1 MKAHAD
7 LKNLLKGKKIQ
18 AFVKDMCLHAYSWTE
33 KIPTQYLEYKIFEE
47 FRLRQDTG
55 EKTRIGLDKKLQVI
69 PDVILF
75 IKPGYRALN
84 QGHCFTIALEIKEF
98 KEDLMRDE
106 KLWKYVGWTDFFFI
120 AVPDDLTQYTFEK
133 IVEVNNEH
141 PETLSKIGVLGLET
155 GELYSHPQRS
165 EVSIEKQ
172 NLVLQNAVYNYAFK
186 DAKTIFFTPEELPAQ
201 VALTGKNMVDE
212 DAKNSAQNNLQQN
225 CKLKNSDTQQYEEQQ
240 NNLQENCTLKN
251 RDTLQY
257 EERQNNLQESCTL
270 RKGGYKQ
277 LSNEE
282 KAARK
287 AAFLARQEFRE
298 KRAVELA
305 EKSTVL
311 NEDIRQRLMAQ
322 PPKAQEVFW
331 KIRESKNGKQLQ
343 DIVSELDYS
352 QRTAAYG
359 LASLTSAGLIKR
371 DGSRK
376 TGAYTVTDVAACNT
390 TCATCSIALQC
401 KDYKPV

>member
-1 MKAHAD
+1 MKAHAE

-18 AFVKDMCLHAYSWTE
+18 AFVKDMCLHAYPWTE
-33 KIPTQYLEYKIFEE
+33 RIPVEYLEYKIFEE
-47 FRLRQDTG
+47 FRLRESTG

-120 AVPDDLTQYTFEK
+120 AVPDDLTQYAFEK

-186 DAKTIFFTPEELPAQ
+186 DAKTIFFTPEELPTP
-201 VALTGKNMVDE
+201 VALTGKNMVEE
-212 DAKNSAQNNLQQN
+212 DAKNSAKNNPQQN
-225 CKLKNSDTQQYEEQQ
+225 CKLKNS
-240 NNLQENCTLKN
+240 
-251 RDTLQY
+251 DTLQY
-257 EERQNNLQESCTL
+257 EERQNNLQENCTL

-305 EKSTVL
+305 
-311 NEDIRQRLMAQ
+311 
-322 PPKAQEVFW
+322 
-331 KIRESKNGKQLQ
+331 
-343 DIVSELDYS
+343 
-352 QRTAAYG
+352 
-359 LASLTSAGLIKR
+359 
-371 DGSRK
+371 
-376 TGAYTVTDVAACNT
+376 
-390 TCATCSIALQC
+390 
-401 KDYKPV
+401 

>member
-1 MKAHAD
+1 MKVHAE

-18 AFVKDMCLHAYSWTE
+18 AFVKDMCLYAYPWTE
-33 KIPTQYLEYKIFEE
+33 RIPVQYLEYKIFEE
-47 FRLRQDTG
+47 FRLREDTG
-55 EKTRIGLDKKLQVI
+55 EKTRLGLDKKLQVI

-84 QGHCFTIALEIKEF
+84 QGHCFTVALEIKEF
-98 KEDLMRDE
+98 KDDLMRDE

-120 AVPDDLTQYTFEK
+120 AVPDDLTQYAFEK

-186 DAKTIFFTPEELPAQ
+186 DAKTIIFKPEEPVSA
-201 VALTGKNMVDE
+201 VSTPKEHVTDE
-212 DAKNSAQNNLQQN
+212 KDSQKNNLQED
-225 CKLKNSDTQQYEEQQ
+225 CKLNGGDTKQYDTSG
-240 NNLQENCTLKN
+240 NNLQENCTLKGEN
-251 RDTLQY
+251 NKQY
-257 EERQNNLQESCTL
+257 SD
-270 RKGGYKQ
+270 
-277 LSNEE
+277 EE

-298 KRAVELA
+298 KQAVELA
-305 EKSTVL
+305 GKSTVL
-311 NEDIRQRLMAQ
+311 SEEVRQRLTTLPQKTQDM
-322 PPKAQEVFW
+322 FW
-331 KIRESKNGKQLQ
+331 KIRESDNGKQLQ
-343 DIVSELDYS
+343 DIVSELGYS

-359 LASLTSAGLIKR
+359 LASLTSAGLVKR
-371 DGSRK
+371 EGSRK
-376 TGAYTVTDVAACNT
+376 TGAYTVTDIAACDT

>member
-1 MKAHAD
+1 MKAHAE

-18 AFVKDMCLHAYSWTE
+18 AFVKDMCLHAHPWTE
-33 KIPTQYLEYKIFEE
+33 RIPVEYLEYKIFEE
-47 FRLRQDTG
+47 FRLRESTG

-120 AVPDDLTQYTFEK
+120 AVPDDLTQYAFEK

-186 DAKTIFFTPEELPAQ
+186 DAKTIFFTPEELPAT
-201 VALTGKNMVDE
+201 VALTEKNMVEE
-212 DAKNSAQNNLQQN
+212 DAKNSA
-225 CKLKNSDTQQYEEQQ
+225 
-240 NNLQENCTLKN
+240 
-251 RDTLQY
+251 
-257 EERQNNLQESCTL
+257 QNNLQESCTL

-371 DGSRK
+371 AGSRK
-376 TGAYTVTDVAACNT
+376 TGAYTVTDMAACDT

>member
-1 MKAHAD
+1 M
-7 LKNLLKGKKIQ
+7 
-18 AFVKDMCLHAYSWTE
+18 
-33 KIPTQYLEYKIFEE
+33 
-47 FRLRQDTG
+47 
-55 EKTRIGLDKKLQVI
+55 
-69 PDVILF
+69 
-75 IKPGYRALN
+75 
-84 QGHCFTIALEIKEF
+84 
-98 KEDLMRDE
+98 
-106 KLWKYVGWTDFFFI
+106 
-120 AVPDDLTQYTFEK
+120 
-133 IVEVNNEH
+133 NNEH

-240 NNLQENCTLKN
+240 NNLQENCTL
-251 RDTLQY
+251 
-257 EERQNNLQESCTL
+257 
-270 RKGGYKQ
+270 RKGSYKQ

>member
-1 MKAHAD
+1 
-7 LKNLLKGKKIQ
+7 
-18 AFVKDMCLHAYSWTE
+18 
-33 KIPTQYLEYKIFEE
+33 
-47 FRLRQDTG
+47 
-55 EKTRIGLDKKLQVI
+55 
-69 PDVILF
+69 
-75 IKPGYRALN
+75 
-84 QGHCFTIALEIKEF
+84 
-98 KEDLMRDE
+98 MRDE

-120 AVPDDLTQYTFEK
+120 AVPDDLTQYAFEK

-186 DAKTIFFTPEELPAQ
+186 DAKTIFFTPEEPPTP
-201 VALTGKNMVDE
+201 VTSMKKYISEKDT
-212 DAKNSAQNNLQQN
+212 KISTQNNLREN
-225 CKLKNSDTQQYEEQQ
+225 CILKEESNQQYS
-240 NNLQENCTLKN
+240 
-251 RDTLQY
+251 D
-257 EERQNNLQESCTL
+257 
-270 RKGGYKQ
+270 
-277 LSNEE
+277 EE

-287 AAFLARQEFRE
+287 AAYLARQEFRE

-322 PPKAQEVFW
+322 SPKAQEVFW
-331 KIRESKNGKQLQ
+331 KIRESENGKQLQ

-359 LASLTSAGLIKR
+359 LASLTSAGLVKR
-371 DGSRK
+371 TGSRK
-376 TGAYTVTDVAACNT
+376 TGAYTVTDIAACNT

-401 KDYKPV
+401 KDYKPI

>member
-7 LKNLLKGKKIQ
+7 LKKQLASKNMQ
-18 AFVKDMCLHAYSWTE
+18 AFVVDLCHYVYEWSE
-33 KIPTQYLEYKIFEE
+33 FIPAEGLEYKIFEE

-55 EKTRIGLDKKLQVI
+55 KKTRLGLDKKQQLI
-69 PDVILF
+69 PDVVLF
-75 IKPGYRALN
+75 VKPGYRSLN
-84 QGHCFTIALEIKEF
+84 QGQCFTVALEIKGE
-98 KEDLMRDE
+98 KGDLMSDD
-106 KLWKYVGWTDFFFI
+106 KLYKYLGWTDFLFV
-120 AVPDDLTQYTFEK
+120 AVPADLVDDAQSKVDQINADYPKT
-133 IVEVNNEH
+133 I
-141 PETLSKIGVLGLET
+141 SKIGIVQLDT
-155 GELYSHPQRS
+155 GTICRWPKRS
-165 EVSIEKQ
+165 EVTIEKQ

-186 DAKTIFFTPEELPAQ
+186 DAKTIIFKPEEP
-201 VALTGKNMVDE
+201 V
-212 DAKNSAQNNLQQN
+212 SAVSTPKEHVTEEEGSLKNNLQED
-225 CKLKNSDTQQYEEQQ
+225 CKLNSDDTKQYDIPE
-240 NNLQENCTLKN
+240 NNLQENCILK
-251 RDTLQY
+251 
-257 EERQNNLQESCTL
+257 EENNK
-270 RKGGYKQ
+270 R
-277 LSNEE
+277 LSDEE

-322 PPKAQEVFW
+322 SPKAQEVFW

-376 TGAYTVTDVAACNT
+376 TGAYTVTDIAACDT

-401 KDYKPV
+401 KDYKPI

>member
-1 MKAHAD
+1 MKAHAE

-18 AFVKDMCLHAYSWTE
+18 AFVKDMCLHAYPWTE
-33 KIPTQYLEYKIFEE
+33 RIPVEYLEYKIFEE
-47 FRLRQDTG
+47 FRLRESTG

-98 KEDLMRDE
+98 KEDLKRDE

-120 AVPDDLTQYTFEK
+120 AVPDDLTQYAFEK

-141 PETLSKIGVLGLET
+141 PEILSKIGVLGLET
-155 GELYSHPQRS
+155 GELYSQPQRS

-186 DAKTIFFTPEELPAQ
+186 DAKTIFFTPEELPAT
-201 VALTGKNMVDE
+201 VALTEKNMVEE
-212 DAKNSAQNNLQQN
+212 DAKNSAQNNLQ
-225 CKLKNSDTQQYEEQQ
+225 
-240 NNLQENCTLKN
+240 EN
-251 RDTLQY
+251 
-257 EERQNNLQESCTL
+257 CTL

-277 LSNEE
+277 LPNEE

-359 LASLTSAGLIKR
+359 LASITSAGLVKR
-371 DGSRK
+371 TGSRK
-376 TGAYTVTDVAACNT
+376 TGAYTVTDIAACNT

>member
-7 LKNLLKGKKIQ
+7 LKKLLASKNMQ
-18 AFVKDMCLHAYSWTE
+18 AFVVDLCHYVYEWSE
-33 KIPTQYLEYKIFEE
+33 FIPAEGLEYKIFEE
-47 FRLRQDTG
+47 FRLRQNTG
-55 EKTRIGLDKKLQVI
+55 EKTRLGLDKKQQLI
-69 PDVILF
+69 PDVVLF
-75 IKPGYRALN
+75 VKPGYRSLN
-84 QGHCFTIALEIKEF
+84 QGQCFTVALEIKGE
-98 KEDLMRDE
+98 KGDLMSDD
-106 KLWKYVGWTDFFFI
+106 KLYKYLGWTDFLFV
-120 AVPDDLTQYTFEK
+120 AVPADLADDAQSK
-133 IVEVNNEH
+133 VDQINADH
-141 PETLSKIGVLGLET
+141 PETISKIGIVQLDT
-155 GELYSHPQRS
+155 GTICRWPKRS
-165 EVSIEKQ
+165 EVTVEKQ

-186 DAKTIFFTPEELPAQ
+186 DAKTIFFTPEDLP
-201 VALTGKNMVDE
+201 TSSENNMQE
-212 DAKNSAQNNLQQN
+212 NRI
-225 CKLKNSDTQQYEEQQ
+225 LKKESNKQNSD
-240 NNLQENCTLKN
+240 
-251 RDTLQY
+251 
-257 EERQNNLQESCTL
+257 
-270 RKGGYKQ
+270 
-277 LSNEE
+277 EE

-322 PPKAQEVFW
+322 SPKAQEVFW

-376 TGAYTVTDVAACNT
+376 TGAYTVTDIAACDT

-401 KDYKPV
+401 KDYKPI

>member
-7 LKNLLKGKKIQ
+7 LKKLLASKNMQ
-18 AFVKDMCLHAYSWTE
+18 AFVVDLCHYVYEWSE
-33 KIPTQYLEYKIFEE
+33 FIPAEGLEYKIFEE
-47 FRLRQDTG
+47 FRLRQNTG
-55 EKTRIGLDKKLQVI
+55 EKTRLGLDKKQQLI
-69 PDVILF
+69 PDVVLF
-75 IKPGYRALN
+75 VKPGYRSLN
-84 QGHCFTIALEIKEF
+84 QGQCFTVALEIKGE
-98 KEDLMRDE
+98 KGDLMSDD
-106 KLWKYVGWTDFFFI
+106 KLYKYLGWTDFLFV
-120 AVPDDLTQYTFEK
+120 AVPADLADDAQSK
-133 IVEVNNEH
+133 VDQINADH
-141 PETLSKIGVLGLET
+141 PETISKIGIVQLDT
-155 GELYSHPQRS
+155 GTICRWPKRS
-165 EVSIEKQ
+165 EVTVEKQ

-186 DAKTIFFTPEELPAQ
+186 DAKTIFFTPEDLP
-201 VALTGKNMVDE
+201 TSSENNM
-212 DAKNSAQNNLQQN
+212 
-225 CKLKNSDTQQYEEQQ
+225 
-240 NNLQENCTLKN
+240 QENCILKKESN
-251 RDTLQY
+251 K
-257 EERQNNLQESCTL
+257 QNSD
-270 RKGGYKQ
+270 
-277 LSNEE
+277 EE

-322 PPKAQEVFW
+322 SPKAQEVFW

-376 TGAYTVTDVAACNT
+376 TGAYTVTDIAACDT

-401 KDYKPV
+401 KDYKPI

>member
-1 MKAHAD
+1 MKAHAE

-33 KIPTQYLEYKIFEE
+33 RIPAQYLEYKIFEE
-47 FRLRQDTG
+47 FRLRESTG
-55 EKTRIGLDKKLQVI
+55 EKTRIGLDKKLQII

-75 IKPGYRALN
+75 IKPGFRALN
-84 QGHCFTIALEIKEF
+84 QGHCFTVALEIKEF
-98 KEDLMRDE
+98 KDDLMRDE

-120 AVPDDLTQYTFEK
+120 AVPDDLTQYAFEK

-186 DAKTIFFTPEELPAQ
+186 DAKTIIFKPEEP
-201 VALTGKNMVDE
+201 V
-212 DAKNSAQNNLQQN
+212 SAASTP
-225 CKLKNSDTQQYEEQQ
+225 KEHVTEEEGSLK
-240 NNLQENCTLKN
+240 NNLQEDCKLNGDDTKQYDISGNNLQKNCTLKEEN
-251 RDTLQY
+251 DKQY
-257 EERQNNLQESCTL
+257 SD
-270 RKGGYKQ
+270 
-277 LSNEE
+277 EE

-298 KRAVELA
+298 KQAVELA
-305 EKSTVL
+305 GKSTVL
-311 NEDIRQRLMAQ
+311 SEEVRQRLTTL
-322 PPKAQEVFW
+322 PPKTQDMFW
-331 KIRESKNGKQLQ
+331 KIRESDKGKQLQ
-343 DIVSELDYS
+343 DIVSELGYS

-359 LASLTSAGLIKR
+359 LASLTSAGLVKR
-371 DGSRK
+371 EGSRK
-376 TGAYTVTDVAACNT
+376 TGAYTVTDIAACDT

-401 KDYKPV
+401 KDYKPI

>member
-18 AFVKDMCLHAYSWTE
+18 AFVKDMCLHAYPWTE

-55 EKTRIGLDKKLQVI
+55 EKTRLGLDKKLQVI

-84 QGHCFTIALEIKEF
+84 QGHCFTVALEIKEF
-98 KEDLMRDE
+98 KDDLMHDE

-120 AVPDDLTQYTFEK
+120 AVRDDLTQYAFEK

-141 PETLSKIGVLGLET
+141 PGTMSKIGVLGLET

-165 EVSIEKQ
+165 EVTIEKQ
-172 NLVLQNAVYNYAFK
+172 NMVLQNAVYNYAFK
-186 DAKTIFFTPEELPAQ
+186 DAKTIFFTPEEQPT
-201 VALTGKNMVDE
+201 VSE
-212 DAKNSAQNNLQQN
+212 
-225 CKLKNSDTQQYEEQQ
+225 
-240 NNLQENCTLKN
+240 NNLQENCMLKN
-251 RDTLQY
+251 GDTQQHDVQQNNMQENCKLKEY
-257 EERQNNLQESCTL
+257 GSSKHLSDEER
-270 RKGGYKQ
+270 
-277 LSNEE
+277 
-282 KAARK
+282 AARK

-331 KIRESKNGKQLQ
+331 NIRESETGKQLQ

-376 TGAYTVTDVAACNT
+376 TGAYIVTDVAACNT
-390 TCATCSIALQC
+390 TCATCAIALQC
-401 KDYKPV
+401 KDYKPI